1 MSRRSTVVSGS
12 TRPHQK
18 AVYPSD
24 VDQRVS
30 AFDRF
35 ATVMSGYVSQPWF
48 FVVCVLLV
56 VLWAPTFLLFNIDTW
71 QLIINTLTT
80 IITFLLVALL
90 QNTQRRSDNAVQQKL
105 NGIADA
111 LADIVDALA
120 QMNPDLASQLGKDRS
135 ELLDA
140 VGLEEHESTDSP

>member
-1 MSRRSTVVSGS
+1 MRNSAG
-12 TRPHQK
+12 PHRK
-18 AVYPSD
+18 AIYPSD
-24 VDQRVS
+24 VRGQVS

-48 FVVCVLLV
+48 FVVCVLIV
-56 VLWAPTFLLFNIDTW
+56 VLWSPTFILFNIDTW

-105 NGIADA
+105 NGIADG
-111 LADIVDALA
+111 LADIADALG
-120 QMNPDLASQLGKDRS
+120 QMNPELAPKLSRDRAD
-135 ELLDA
+135 LLDA
-140 VGLEEHESTDSP
+140 VGLEEHESTDSS

>member
-1 MSRRSTVVSGS
+1 MSSS
-12 TRPHQK
+12 TRPHSK
-18 AVYPSD
+18 AIFPSE
-24 VDQRVS
+24 VSPRVS

-35 ATVMSGYVSQPWF
+35 ATLMAGHVSQPWF
-48 FVVCVLLV
+48 FVMCVLIV
-56 VLWAPTFLLFNIDTW
+56 VVWAPTFVLFNIDTW

-120 QMNPDLASQLGKDRS
+120 HMKPSLAFQLDKDRK

>member
-1 MSRRSTVVSGS
+1 MSRIAGRRGE
-12 TRPHQK
+12 
-18 AVYPSD
+18 AVYPSE
-24 VDQRVS
+24 VGQRIS

-35 ATVMSGYVSQPWF
+35 ATVMSGYVSHPWF
-48 FVVCVLLV
+48 FVMCVIIV
-56 VLWAPTFLLFNIDTW
+56 VLWAPTFILFNIDTW

-111 LADIVDALA
+111 LADITGALEQSNPALA
-120 QMNPDLASQLGKDRS
+120 PQLRRDR
-135 ELLDA
+135 EDLLDA
-140 VGLEEHESTDSP
+140 VGLETHESTGSS